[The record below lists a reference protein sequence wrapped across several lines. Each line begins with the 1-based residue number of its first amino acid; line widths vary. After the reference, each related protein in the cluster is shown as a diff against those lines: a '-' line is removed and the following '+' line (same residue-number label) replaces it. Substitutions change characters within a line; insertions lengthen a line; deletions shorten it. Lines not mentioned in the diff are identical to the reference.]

1 MTASFVIQPCLSS
14 KDGNSNGRQRQRQHL
29 GNGDYFV
36 IIASADEG
44 AIMAVLT
51 VLTCLGPLDLTN
63 VCSQNKRFFA
73 VE

>member
-36 IIASADEG
+36 IIASSFLELLTEH
-44 AIMAVLT
+44 AVTRLIEA
-51 VLTCLGPLDLTN
+51 PFK
-63 VCSQNKRFFA
+63 SI
-73 VE
+73 